1 MSCQQCGKPLSHTFQ
16 LIPRLPLKPGHLR
29 PPAESLNFIP
39 FGVGGWLALLVISI
53 IVFRPISFSYR
64 AFSELRLLKLGGLEP
79 YGPALD
85 RGIDAAICLALA
97 ASGIFTG
104 WHLLGLHR
112 NARKIAEIY
121 IVATRSYYAAGYLL
135 VRMSNAACYL
145 AYGGTAFTVDAVIG
159 SCLWAILWIAYLRR
173 SKRVA
178 NTYGAV
184 TFTSLA

>member
-1 MSCQQCGKPLSHTFQ
+1 L
-16 LIPRLPLKPGHLR
+16 
-29 PPAESLNFIP
+29 E
-39 FGVGGWLALLVISI
+39 GGWLALLVISI

-79 YGPALD
+79 YGPALY
-85 RGIDAAICLALA
+85 RGIDAAIC
-97 ASGIFTG
+97 
-104 WHLLGLHR
+104 
-112 NARKIAEIY
+112 
-121 IVATRSYYAAGYLL
+121 
-135 VRMSNAACYL
+135 L

-178 NTYGAV
+178 NSYGAV